1 MKIVGPAGNF
11 EKLDAAIKAGAD
23 EVFLGLKGFGARR
36 NNDNFGMEELKAGID
51 YAHKK
56 GVKVLLALNTIMRD
70 MEIKSVYKNFKPIY
84 EHGVDAVIVQDMGL
98 IKFLKANFPDLVLH
112 GSTQMTVANYVEA
125 NYLKELGLSRVV
137 LARELSFEEIKEIRE
152 NTDIELEVF
161 VSGSMCI
168 SYSGNCYVSSFIG
181 GRSGNRGMC
190 AYTCRKK
197 FKDEE
202 GKLSYFLSPNDQL
215 LEKEEIDKLKA
226 IGINAIKVEGRKKQ
240 PEYIY
245 ETVSYYRD
253 VLNGIDRKSESYKL
267 FNRGYSKGYF
277 YLDDKLMNHKYSSN
291 FGYLLGRVNNNN
303 TIKLLDELV
312 LGDGIQFVNEYF
324 EKLDGEYVNKILL
337 NGSKVNKANKNDTIT
352 LPNIPKNTKY
362 IYKNYSKDINDRIHS
377 DIKVVKRYKG
387 IDSKVYAY
395 LNEPLK
401 VEFYTLNNFKKE
413 IKAEYIGDV
422 LSEISKKEI
431 SIEDISTKLS
441 EIGDTDFKL
450 ENISIDY
457 DGKAFIP
464 FSQIKKI
471 KRELIN
477 ELGEKLV
484 DSYKHEE
491 RELIEFK
498 YPKIEERIQPVFSAL
513 VRTKEQEDACIRN
526 GITKIY
532 REGFDITKQKNM
544 DNKLLN
550 QNTNLVSNLYQ
561 LIKGKELGLK
571 NQSINWNFNVFNNMS
586 VDVYSEFP
594 NIETVF
600 LSPELNHKQLKL
612 MTNRSLKRGLVIYG
626 NLKTMYIE
634 HTIDNKEYKE
644 IQGEHF
650 DRYKVVKNKLD
661 NLELYLNKPMNL
673 IPKLDLIYSLNLDE
687 LRLDFTFE
695 DANEVEKI
703 IKSIKT
709 KSGKY
714 VPYAFEMGVS

>member
-36 NNDNFGMEELKAGID
+36 NNDNFAMKELLDGID

-84 EHGVDAVIVQDMGL
+84 EHGVDAVIVQDFGL
-98 IKFLKANFPDLVLH
+98 IKFLKANFPNLVLH
-112 GSTQMTVANYVEA
+112 GSTQMTVANHVEA
-125 NYLKELGLSRVV
+125 NYLKEIGLSRVV

-152 NTDIELEVF
+152 KTDIELEVF

-215 LEKEEIDKLKA
+215 LEEIEIKKLRD

-253 VLNGIDRKSESYKL
+253 VLNGISRKSESYKL

-291 FGYLLGRVNNNN
+291 FGYLLGRIEDNND
-303 TIKLLDELV
+303 IKILDDLI
-312 LGDGIQFVNEYF
+312 LGDGVQYVNQYF
-324 EKLDGEYVNKILL
+324 EKIDGVYVNKIYK
-337 NGSKVNKANKNDTIT
+337 NGTKVTNAEKGDTIR
-352 LPNIPKNTKY
+352 LQDIPKGTRY
-362 IYKNYSKDINDRIHS
+362 IYKNYSKEINDRINHN
-377 DIKVVKRYKG
+377 IKVQRRYKK
-387 IDSKVYAY
+387 INAKVVAR
-395 LNEPLK
+395 LNEEIYI
-401 VEFYTLNNFKKE
+401 EFSTLNNFNKE
-413 IKAEYIGDV
+413 IKVSFKG
-422 LSEISKKEI
+422 EILDSIANKKITE
-431 SIEDISTKLS
+431 EDIINKLS
-441 EIGDTDFKL
+441 ELGDTDF
-450 ENISIDY
+450 EINYTDISY
-457 DGKAFIP
+457 DGKVFIP
-464 FSQIKKI
+464 FSKIKQI
-471 KRELIN
+471 KRELV
-477 ELGEKLV
+477 EKLSEQLIS
-484 DSYKHEE
+484 SYKNNDIGY
-491 RELIEFK
+491 IEFK
-498 YPKIEERIQPVFSAL
+498 YPKIDKLINPIFSAL
-513 VRTKEQEDACIRN
+513 CRTDDQEYVCRKL

-532 REGFDITKQKNM
+532 RENFDIAKQKNIS
-544 DNKLLN
+544 NSLLN

-561 LIKGKELGLK
+561 LIKGKENGIK
-571 NQSINWNFNVFNNMS
+571 NQAINWNFNVFNNLS
-586 VDVYSEFP
+586 IDVYSNFD
-594 NIETVF
+594 NVDTVF
-600 LSPELNHKQLKL
+600 LSPELNYKQLKL
-612 MTNRSLKRGLVIYG
+612 ITNTSLKRGLVIYG
-626 NLKTMYIE
+626 SLKTMYIE
-634 HTIDNKEYKE
+634 HTIYEKRYKE

-650 DRYKVVKNKLD
+650 DRYKVVKNDL
-661 NLELYLNKPMNL
+661 NNIELYLYKPMNL

-695 DANEVEKI
+695 SKEEVEKI
-703 IKSIKT
+703 IKSLKT
-709 KSGKY
+709 KTGKY
-714 VPYAFEMGVS
+714 NPYAFDMGVS

>member
-1 MKIVGPAGNF
+1 MRIVGPAGNF

-36 NNDNFGMEELKAGID
+36 NNDNFAMQELLDGID

-84 EHGVDAVIVQDMGL
+84 EHGVDAVIVQDFGL
-98 IKFLKANFPDLVLH
+98 IKFLKTNFPDLVLH

-215 LEKEEIDKLKA
+215 LQEEEINKLKS
-226 IGINAIKVEGRKKQ
+226 IGIDAIKVEGRKKQ

-253 VLNGIDRKSESYKL
+253 VLSGKSRESESYKL

-291 FGYLLGRVNNNN
+291 FGYLLGKIENNE
-303 TIKLLDELV
+303 IKIFDDLI
-312 LGDGIQFVNEYF
+312 LGDGIQYVNQFF
-324 EKLDGEYVNKILL
+324 EKIDGVYVNKIFK
-337 NGSKVNKANKNDTIT
+337 NGTKVQNAQKGDIIR
-352 LPNIPKNTKY
+352 LSDIPKGARY
-362 IYKNYSKDINDRIHS
+362 VYKNYSKEINDRINH
-377 DIKVVKRYKG
+377 DIKIEKRFKK
-387 IDSKVYAY
+387 INAKVIAN
-395 LNEPLK
+395 LNEEIYI
-401 VEFYTLNNFKKE
+401 EFSTLNNFKKE
-413 IKAEYIGDV
+413 IKAFVKG
-422 LSEISKKEI
+422 EILDSTANKKITE
-431 SIEDISTKLS
+431 EDIISKLS
-441 EIGDTDFKL
+441 ELGDTDFEI
-450 ENISIDY
+450 ENIEVNY
-457 DGKAFIP
+457 DGEAFIP
-464 FSQIKKI
+464 FSKI
-471 KRELIN
+471 KQLKRALVEKLA
-477 ELGEKLV
+477 EKLV

-491 RELIEFK
+491 REYIEFK
-498 YPKIEERIQPVFSAL
+498 YPKLDKPTSPIFSAFC
-513 VRTKEQEDACIRN
+513 RTDEQEAKCREL
-526 GITKIY
+526 GISKIY
-532 REGFDITKQKNM
+532 RENFDIAKQKNIS
-544 DNKLLN
+544 NPILN
-550 QNTNLVSNLYQ
+550 QETNLVSNLYQ
-561 LIKGKELGLK
+561 LIKGREKGYK
-571 NQSINWNFNVFNNMS
+571 NQAINWNFNVFNNIS
-586 VDVYSEFP
+586 VDVYSSFE
-594 NIETVF
+594 NVDTVF
-600 LSPELNHKQLKL
+600 LSPELNYKQLKL
-612 MTNRSLKRGLVIYG
+612 MTNTVLKRGLVIYG
-626 NLKTMYIE
+626 SLKTMYIE
-634 HTIDNKEYKE
+634 HTIDNKKYKE

-650 DRYKVVKNKLD
+650 DRYKVVKNELD
-661 NLELYLNKPMNL
+661 NIELYLYKPMNL

-695 DANEVEKI
+695 DENEVEKI

-709 KSGKY
+709 QSGKY
-714 VPYAFEMGVS
+714 NPYAFEMGVS

>member
-36 NNDNFGMEELKAGID
+36 NNDNFAMKELLDGID

-84 EHGVDAVIVQDMGL
+84 EHGVDAVIVQDFGL
-98 IKFLKANFPDLVLH
+98 IKFLKTNFPNLVLH

-215 LEKEEIDKLKA
+215 LEEAEIKKLKD

-253 VLNGIDRKSESYKL
+253 ILNGINRKSESYKL

-291 FGYLLGRVNNNN
+291 FGYLLGKVENNE
-303 TIKLLDELV
+303 IKLLDDLI
-312 LGDGIQFVNEYF
+312 LGDGIQYVNQHF
-324 EKLDGEYVNKILL
+324 EKIDGIYVNKIYK
-337 NGSKVNKANKNDTIT
+337 NGSKVQNAKKGDIIY
-352 LPNIPKNTKY
+352 LPDIPKGTKY
-362 IYKNYSKDINDRIHS
+362 LYKNYSKEINDRINH
-377 DIKVVKRYKG
+377 DIKVVKRYKN
-387 IDSKVYAY
+387 IDAKVIAN
-395 LNEPLK
+395 LNNELYIEFSTMNNFNKKIK
-401 VEFYTLNNFKKE
+401 VEFKGEILDSIANKK
-413 IKAEYIGDV
+413 IT
-422 LSEISKKEI
+422 KK
-431 SIEDISTKLS
+431 DIIDKLS
-441 EIGDTDFKL
+441 ELGDTDF
-450 ENISIDY
+450 NINNIEVQY
-457 DGKAFIP
+457 DDLAFIP
-464 FSQIKKI
+464 FSKIKQIK
-471 KRELIN
+471 RMLV
-477 ELGEKLV
+477 EKLETKLI
-484 DSYKHEE
+484 DSYKND
-491 RELIEFK
+491 ELEFIEFK
-498 YPKIEERIQPVFSAL
+498 YSKFDKPISPIFSAL
-513 VRTKEQEDACIRN
+513 CRTDEQENMCRRL

-532 REGFDITKQKNM
+532 RENFDIAKQKNIF
-544 DNKLLN
+544 NSLLN

-561 LIKGKELGLK
+561 LIKGKENGIK
-571 NQSINWNFNVFNNMS
+571 NQAMNWNFNVFNNIS
-586 VDVYSEFP
+586 IDVYSEFD
-594 NIETVF
+594 NIDTIF
-600 LSPELNHKQLKL
+600 LSPELNYKQLKL
-612 MTNRSLKRGLVIYG
+612 MTNTALKRGLVIYG

-634 HTIDNKEYKE
+634 HTIDNKKYKE

-650 DRYKVVKNKLD
+650 DRYKVIKNEL
-661 NLELYLNKPMNL
+661 NNIELYLYKPMNL

-695 DANEVEKI
+695 NEDEVEKI
-703 IKSIKT
+703 IKSLKT
-709 KSGKY
+709 KTGKY
-714 VPYAFEMGVS
+714 NPYAFDMGVS